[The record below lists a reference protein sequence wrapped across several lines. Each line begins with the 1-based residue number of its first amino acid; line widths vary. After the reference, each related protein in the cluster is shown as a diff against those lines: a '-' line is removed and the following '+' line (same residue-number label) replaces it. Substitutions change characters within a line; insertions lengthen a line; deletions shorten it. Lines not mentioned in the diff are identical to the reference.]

1 MGVINYLQAKL
12 PAKSTAS
19 QVGAIGLD
27 IRASCL
33 NMVQMSLKGKDSMP
47 TIRAVVSLPLPC
59 DREELLASP
68 TVLKK
73 LISGALKKHGFLGKR
88 CISTLPANKISLRN
102 MSFELKTE
110 QQDDMQALYPRLR
123 ELLGDKLESSVID
136 YIPIRPENKKQLS
149 RAALVAITDRSEV
162 DAYLNLINQSGLEV
176 DALEVGPL
184 AIRRLVA
191 GMNPDD
197 HDSKLLVM
205 NVGETKSYLTVI
217 WGRRILLD
225 KEVPFGRNS
234 IISTLVKELTVSE
247 GAAERLLNKYGFDT
261 AFDEQTDS
269 QGDEVDHHDM
279 VRMLSEIVTP
289 IVTELA
295 SKIRDVLLYTA
306 AETHG
311 GGIDSIY
318 LMGSIAHFKGIDT
331 LLSRILSEKIDVIN
345 PFYGFNGDGKQQCSV
360 SNNVEVSSIAVA
372 TGMSLRGLINA

>member
-1 MGVINYLQAKL
+1 LQAKL
-12 PAKSTAS
+12 PAKSTAN

-33 NMVQMSLKGKDSMP
+33 NMVQMSMKGEGSMP

-68 TVLKK
+68 KVLKK
-73 LISGALKKHGFLGKR
+73 LISGALKEHGFLGKR
-88 CISTLPANKISLRN
+88 CISTLPANKISIRN

-110 QQDDMQALYPRLR
+110 HEDDMQALYPRLR
-123 ELLGDKLESSVID
+123 ELLGDKLNSSVID

-149 RAALVAITDRSEV
+149 RSALVAITERSDV
-162 DAYLNLINQSGLEV
+162 DTYLNLIDQCGLEV
-176 DALEVGPL
+176 DVLEVGPL

-191 GMNPDD
+191 GMSPDD
-197 HDSKLLVM
+197 HNSKLLVM

-234 IISTLVKELTVSE
+234 IISALVKELTITES
-247 GAAERLLNKYGFDT
+247 AAERLLSKYGFDT
-261 AFDEQTDS
+261 ACDDEANAQA
-269 QGDEVDHHDM
+269 DEVDHLDM
-279 VRMLSEIVTP
+279 VRMLGEIVTP
-289 IVTELA
+289 IVTELGG
-295 SKIRDVLLYTA
+295 KIREVLLYTA

-318 LMGSIAHFKGIDT
+318 LMGSIAHFKGVDT
-331 LLSRILSEKIDVIN
+331 LLSRILSERIDVIN
-345 PFYGFNGDGKQQCSV
+345 PFYGFKGDGKQQHSV
-360 SNNVEVSSIAVA
+360 SNNVDVSSIAVA
-372 TGMSLRGLINA
+372 TGMSLRGLIDA